1 MNQFRFSNNRMV
13 NEKFDFFQ
21 KSNFFGRAN
30 NAPEFCSSQVRDL
43 AGLPQKILGPT
54 RRVTDPARAKG
65 SRHSLRRLRPFA
77 LGLLLLAFVLVGCGD
92 APTDAAPPTLTPDR
106 AAQVVPTFTPTGTSA
121 PATAAPPQE
130 TAMPTA
136 TPTDSPTATE
146 TPTSTPLPQPSALLD
161 EGLRLLRVGN
171 YGPARLAFAQLLT
184 PDQTDSPLRVSA
196 AYHMILAYLQDGD
209 DVGTLTALDQF
220 AAEADQA
227 ELAVNHAYRTDALFL
242 RGEALADLGRNAEA
256 LTAYQAFLAA
266 RPDLAQVTQVEI
278 GHTYA
283 ALGEVAQAAAA
294 YQAAADAATDR
305 IVQVRLLESLAQYYV
320 DNNLNAN
327 AVQTYD
333 AILARSVNVGYR
345 TQIHYLAGQAL
356 AVAGDEAGAIQ
367 RWQAATA
374 EDPTSRY
381 AYQALVELVSRQ
393 VPFDLYQRGYIDL
406 MSSAWVPA
414 VNAYQAFLDQAD
426 PADPR
431 VAQALH
437 SMGQAYL
444 GADNTAAAQALFDR
458 VLADYPDC
466 ECAGQAWMDKARSFA
481 AAGDNAGARRTYRT
495 FAGAKPGDALA
506 PEALW
511 QSGLLAMRDDNQ
523 IEAAVDFLALAD
535 GFPSSK
541 RAPEA
546 LYAIAL
552 GAQVKGLS
560 SQAVTTFQRLQ
571 TAYPTYKWSAVGYWL
586 GRAFYDR
593 REMDA
598 GRVQWQIVTGQEPDG
613 YYGVLA
619 GLALQNMAAGSPP
632 QGTNGDLLANVE
644 SVIGPASTLAGDDGS
659 RGFAET
665 WLAGWLPNVT
675 NPAILPGAVAQ
686 DPDLI
691 MGRAL
696 LDLQRRGE
704 ALEALERV
712 RLRYQDNPQAL
723 YALMLEFERLGA
735 YRHSLLAAQ
744 RLVILSP
751 APLIED
757 APIFVQRRIYPRPFA
772 ELIEVEAQN
781 NAIDAQLLFSLIRQE
796 SLFEEG
802 ARSYAAAQGLAQII
816 PDTAIWV
823 AEQMGYA
830 NFNNDLIY
838 RPYINV
844 KFGAFYL
851 GWVRNYLDGNLISAL
866 VGYNAGPGNADYWR
880 GISGPDDT
888 LFVEILN
895 VNEPRIYVQ
904 TIVSNLYH
912 YSRLYR

>member
-1 MNQFRFSNNRMV
+1 MNQFRFSGNRMV

-21 KSNFFGRAN
+21 KSNFFGHAN
-30 NAPEFCSSQVRDL
+30 NAADFCSSQVRDL
-43 AGLPQKILGPT
+43 AGLAQKTLGST
-54 RRVTDPARAKG
+54 RRVTDPARAQG
-65 SRHSLRRLRPFA
+65 SRRSLRRLRPFA
-77 LGLLLLAFVLVGCGD
+77 LSLLLLAFVLAGCGD

-106 AAQVVPTFTPTGTSA
+106 AAQVVPTFTPTGESA
-121 PATAAPPQE
+121 PVITASAQE
-130 TAMPTA
+130 TATPTA
-136 TPTDSPTATE
+136 TPTDASTATP
-146 TPTSTPLPQPSALLD
+146 TPTSTPTPLPSALLN
-161 EGLRLLRVGN
+161 EGLRLLRIGD
-171 YGPARLAFAQLLT
+171 YGPARLAFAQLLA
-184 PDQTDSPLRVSA
+184 PDQADASLRVSA
-196 AYHMILAYLQDGD
+196 AYHMVLAYLQDGD
-209 DVGTLTALDQF
+209 DLGTLTALEQF
-220 AAEADQA
+220 NAEAEGA
-227 ELAVNHAYRTDALFL
+227 ALANDHAYATDALFL
-242 RGEALADLGRNAEA
+242 RGEALADLGRYAEA
-256 LTAYQAFLAA
+256 LTAFQGFLAA

-283 ALGEVAQAAAA
+283 ALGDVAQAAAA

-305 IVQVRLLESLAQYYV
+305 IAQVQLLEDVAQYYV

-327 AVQTYD
+327 AVQAYD

-356 AVAGDEAGAIQ
+356 AVAGDETAAIQ

-381 AYQALVELVSRQ
+381 AYQALIELVSRQ

-426 PADPR
+426 PADPK
-431 VAQALH
+431 VALALH
-437 SMGQAYL
+437 GMGQAYL
-444 GADNTAAAQALFDR
+444 GADNTAAAQSLFDR

-466 ECAGQAWMDKARSFA
+466 ACAGQAWMDKARSFA

-495 FAGAKPGDALA
+495 FAGARPGDALA
-506 PEALW
+506 AEALW
-511 QSGLLAMRDDNQ
+511 QSGLLAMRDGNQ

-541 RAPEA
+541 RAPDA

-552 GAQVKGLS
+552 GAQRSGLTA
-560 SQAVTTFQRLQ
+560 QAIIIFQRLQ
-571 TAYPTYKWSAVGYWL
+571 SDYPTHKWSAVGYWL
-586 GRAFYDR
+586 GRAHYER
-593 REMDA
+593 RENVA
-598 GRVQWQIVTGQEPDG
+598 AQAQWRIVAGQEPDG

-619 GLALQNMAAGSPP
+619 GLALQSTSAGNSP
-632 QGTNGDLLANVE
+632 QGSGGSLLA
-644 SVIGPASTLAGDDGS
+644 SVADVAGPASTLAGDDGS
-659 RGFAET
+659 QGFAET
-665 WLAGWLPNVT
+665 WLAGWLPNVAA
-675 NPAILPGAVAQ
+675 PSILSATVAQ

-704 ALEALERV
+704 ALDALERV
-712 RLRYQDNPQAL
+712 RLRYQDNPQAV

-735 YRHSLLAAQ
+735 YRHSLLAAWQ
-744 RLVILSP
+744 LVNLSP
-751 APLIED
+751 ATLTEN
-757 APIFVQRRIYPRPFA
+757 APVFVQRRIYPRPFA
-772 ELIEVEAQN
+772 ELIESEAQKH
-781 NAIDAQLLFSLIRQE
+781 AIDSLLLFSLIRQE

-816 PDTAIWV
+816 PDTAVWV
-823 AEQMGYA
+823 AEQMGYP
-830 NFNNDLIY
+830 NFSNDLIY
-838 RPYINV
+838 RPVINV
-844 KFGAFYL
+844 QFGAFYL
-851 GWVRNYLDGNLISAL
+851 DWVRDYLDGNLISAL

-880 GISGPDDT
+880 EISGPDDT

-904 TIVSNLYH
+904 AIVSNLYH
-912 YSRLYR
+912 YARLYR